1 MNNNTAN
8 NMNAITTKPIIHT
21 QVIENTRPKTKLS
34 TPNKM
39 NPPNINPIL
48 AICAFLS
55 GIKNPKN
62 IHKNCSPKTPK
73 AIPHNQTNDKPI
85 PKPNPN
91 IPSAD
96 KVRSIPVLNPQLLNM
111 LIFIRVLVLLLI
123 LQQ

>member
-1 MNNNTAN
+1 MNNKTAN
-8 NMNAITTKPIIHT
+8 NMNANITKPIVHT
-21 QVIENTRPKTKLS
+21 QAIENTCPKTKLS

-62 IHKNCSPKTPK
+62 IHKNCSPKIPK
-73 AIPHNQTNDKPI
+73 AIPHNQANEKPI
-85 PKPNPN
+85 PKPNPTN
-91 IPSAD
+91 PNTD
-96 KVRSIPVLNPQLLNM
+96 KLKSIPVLNPQLLNM